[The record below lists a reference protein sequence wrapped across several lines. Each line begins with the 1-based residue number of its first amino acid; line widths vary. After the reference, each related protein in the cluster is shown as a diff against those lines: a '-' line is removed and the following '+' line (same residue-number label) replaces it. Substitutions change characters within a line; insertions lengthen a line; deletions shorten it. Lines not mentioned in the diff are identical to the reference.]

1 MSVTLQPVVV
11 DMKISTDIVEL
22 DMDVSVLSPVVD
34 MDVSTSIA
42 PTTTPAYTGDYIVI
56 PAVHDQ
62 ILPTN
67 GLRMT
72 DDVTVTEIPYY
83 ETSNESGITVFIAN
97 NLNND

>member
-1 MSVTLQPVVV
+1 MNLVPITVEMTVAESQQQFNLTVSENVMNYNMTVSEKIIAGVTPPY
-11 DMKISTDIVEL
+11 E
-22 DMDVSVLSPVVD
+22 
-34 MDVSTSIA
+34 
-42 PTTTPAYTGDYIVI
+42 GDYIVV
-56 PAVHDQ
+56 PSVYEQ
-62 ILPTN
+62 ILQTN

>member
-1 MSVTLQPVVV
+1 VNIIPLVV
-11 DMKISTDIVEL
+11 DCTIAESRQQFDCVVTEL
-22 DMDVSVLSPVVD
+22 TQTVSVGIDTAIV
-34 MDVSTSIA
+34 
-42 PTTTPAYTGDYIVI
+42 TTGTPPYVGDYIVI
-56 PAVHDQ
+56 PQTNEQ